1 MPVNPDLVE
10 REFEPTKPYPVSAAK
25 IAEFADAV
33 GSSDPAHFD
42 AEVARA
48 RGYRDVIAP
57 PTFAV
62 VISQRAELALMMD
75 PTSGIDFGR
84 VVHGEQ
90 SFTHHRP
97 LTAGD
102 EVVGTFH
109 VDGIRAAGNN
119 TMVLTRCELTG
130 TSGDPICTTRSTV
143 VVRGGN

>member
-1 MPVNPDLVE
+1 MAVNPDLVE
-10 REFEPTKPYPVSAAK
+10 RDFEPTKPYTVSAAK
-25 IAEFADAV
+25 IAEFAEAV
-33 GSSDPAHFD
+33 GSTDAAHFD

-62 VISQRAELALMMD
+62 VISQRAELALMGD

-97 LTAGD
+97 MTAGD
-102 EVVGTFH
+102 AVAGKFY
-109 VDGIRAAGNN
+109 VDAVRQAGNN
-119 TMVLTRCELTG
+119 TMVLTRCELTA
-130 TSGDPICTTRSTV
+130 GDEPVCTTRSTV